1 MNIFNLIINNICLK
15 NKYLHLM
22 NTATLNTL
30 VTYYLD
36 KNLLQ
41 ILHRYVLKIR
51 CPNIYQLDQTSACQ
65 DL

>member
-1 MNIFNLIINNICLK
+1 MNIFNLIINNIALK

-22 NTATLNTL
+22 NTATLNTI

-41 ILHRYVLKIR
+41 VLHRYGLKIR
-51 CPNIYQLDQTSACQ
+51 CPNIYRLD
-65 DL
+65 